1 MAGEMK
7 IAKERT
13 PMKNNVRLYIAEKI
27 DERIKTLNISIEAL
41 NSAMKEDTEEIR
53 RLELELDSCR
63 KRLEKNSA
71 DRSRYIREVMD
82 LMEAKEGL
90 GELQ

>member
-1 MAGEMK
+1 
-7 IAKERT
+7 
-13 PMKNNVRLYIAEKI
+13 MKNNVRLYIAEKI